1 MCCSYTLRRKGDR
14 RVSEFN
20 NLRDTFRRLG
30 MELTE
35 EKETIYRG
43 YMEDILELNESINLT
58 AIRERDAFIAG
69 HYDDSMACA
78 FTPEF
83 QEAGRIID
91 VGTGGGFPG
100 IPLAIAYPDKEFVL
114 VDSLNKRIKIIVS
127 LAEKYGLSNVQALH
141 GRAEELGRREGLREA
156 FDLCVS
162 RAVANMST
170 LTELCLPFVREG
182 GSFIA
187 YKGPGSDGE
196 IADAAKAIEILG
208 GSLRSVEKAYGG
220 PEGTEHRLVI
230 VSKKKKTP
238 AKYPRKPGTPG
249 KSPIK

>member
-1 MCCSYTLRRKGDR
+1 M
-14 RVSEFN
+14 SEFRK
-20 NLRDTFRRLG
+20 LGEIFSRLG
-30 MELTE
+30 IEFTE
-35 EKETIYRG
+35 EKERIYRG

-69 HYDDSMACA
+69 HYEDSMACA
-78 FTPEF
+78 FTPDF
-83 QEAGRIID
+83 REAGRIID

-100 IPLAIAYPDKEFVL
+100 IPLAIAFPEKEFVL
-114 VDSLNKRIKIIVS
+114 VDSLNKRIKIIVN
-127 LAEKYGLSNVQALH
+127 LAEKYGLSNVTALH
-141 GRAEELGRREGLREA
+141 GRAEELGRREGMRES

-170 LTELCLPFVREG
+170 LSELCLPFVREG

-196 IADAAKAIEILG
+196 IADADKAIKILG
-208 GSLRSVEKAYGG
+208 GSLKSVERAYGG

-230 VSKKKKTP
+230 VSKKRQTP
-238 AKYPRKPGTPG
+238 SKYPRKAGTPG
-249 KSPIK
+249 KTPIK